1 MKTHVY
7 FMPGLSANS
16 KIFQLIKLPNDRFEL
31 HYLEWIIPNKIDEP
45 IEEYAA
51 RMCQFIKEKNVI
63 LIGVSFGGVLVQ
75 EMGKLIKT
83 KKIILISSI
92 KSSLEL
98 PRRLRFIKHT
108 KSYKL
113 FPTRHITTLENL
125 IHKISSKKTQ
135 KRLDGY
141 KLYLSVRDP
150 LYLKWAIH
158 ATLHWSQKKPT
169 PNVLH
174 IHGTADH
181 IFPIKN
187 IANCIPIQNGPHVM
201 ILTRAKEVN
210 EVLIQN
216 I

>member
-16 KIFQLIKLPNDRFEL
+16 KIFQHITLPKDRFVL
-31 HYLEWIIPNKIDEP
+31 HYLEWILPNAIDEP

-51 RMCQFIKEKNVI
+51 RMCKFINEKDVI

-75 EMGKLIKT
+75 EMGKFINP

-98 PRRLRFIKHT
+98 PRRLRFIKYT

-113 FPTRHITTLENL
+113 FPAKHITSLENF
-125 IHKISSKKTQ
+125 IHKVSNKKIQ
-135 KRLDGY
+135 KRLEHY
-141 KLYLSVRDP
+141 KIYLSVRDP

-158 ATLHWSQKKPT
+158 ATLHWSQKEPT
-169 PNVLH
+169 PHILH

-187 IANCIPIQNGPHVM
+187 ISNCIPIQNGPHIM
-201 ILTRAKEVN
+201 IITKAKEIS
-210 EVLIQN
+210 EKLIQN